1 MNIAVQEI
9 KDIAVQ
15 GERRFVPT
23 FVLQKALVQ
32 KFVSQG
38 MSQES
43 VAERLQ
49 VGIGTLG
56 SISSNFKRC
65 AKALEKLCDISE
77 EELLREDNIPL
88 PENVCNRLLG
98 VGIERDCDVAKF
110 NAAALFNLHGVKGK
124 TFERLIDTF
133 RAHNVLFVEGALPHD
148 VLKSSNRALEV
159 FFGRLE
165 DKYRGSLSQDL
176 SLKVFTGMTSHVW
189 EKPER
194 SSVKLLGAD
203 FRKLPDA
210 SGSQAIVELQWGDFR
225 HLAGVS
231 SETLTFE

>member
-9 KDIAVQ
+9 KDIVVQ

-77 EELLREDNIPL
+77 E
-88 PENVCNRLLG
+88 
-98 VGIERDCDVAKF
+98 
-110 NAAALFNLHGVKGK
+110 
-124 TFERLIDTF
+124 
-133 RAHNVLFVEGALPHD
+133 
-148 VLKSSNRALEV
+148 
-159 FFGRLE
+159 
-165 DKYRGSLSQDL
+165 
-176 SLKVFTGMTSHVW
+176 
-189 EKPER
+189 
-194 SSVKLLGAD
+194 
-203 FRKLPDA
+203 
-210 SGSQAIVELQWGDFR
+210 
-225 HLAGVS
+225 
-231 SETLTFE
+231 